1 MAASERPFM
10 ELAAWALQ
18 IVHQPL
24 PWRSLPLVIAL
35 FATGAFLVFFG
46 VGSLLHAYFYVWQ
59 ASTPERWKIQPKV
72 WLSRTDHLHELAL
85 AAINLL
91 G

>member
-46 VGSLLHAYFYVWQ
+46 VGSLGMRKNAI
-59 ASTPERWKIQPKV
+59 IQVRSEMTLGKFCPG
-72 WLSRTDHLHELAL
+72 HIELVP
-85 AAINLL
+85 
-91 G
+91 